1 MIAKT
6 CLNSKPGNGLADD
19 EARILLES
27 AYEALESA
35 GMSLKA
41 VQDSDMGVYVGLMNE
56 DYSTLGR
63 DIQQVPNY
71 LASGTARNNMSNRIS
86 YFFNL
91 HGPSVTIDTACSSSL
106 VALHQAVQSLRS
118 GECSV
123 ALVGGANLL
132 LAPEPY
138 ISMSKMKMLSPS
150 GRCRMWDKD
159 CDGYA
164 R

>member
-1 MIAKT
+1 MP
-6 CLNSKPGNGLADD
+6 LNV
-19 EARILLES
+19 
-27 AYEALESA
+27 
-35 GMSLKA
+35 

-56 DYSTLGR
+56 DYSAMGR
-63 DIQQVPNY
+63 DIQQVPGY
-71 LASGTARNNMSNRIS
+71 LASGTARNNILNRIS

-91 HGPSVTIDTACSSSL
+91 HGPSITIDTACSSSL
-106 VALHQAVQSLRS
+106 VALHEAVKSLRNR
-118 GECSV
+118 ECSV

-150 GRCRMWDKD
+150 GRSRMWDKD